1 MLEKTDLARME
12 DALKRVQDEMRTTRV
27 RYDKADAEHQRLYRE
42 VTELENQRGLR
53 PGEHP
58 A

>member
-1 MLEKTDLARME
+1 ME
-12 DALKRVQDEMRTTRV
+12 DALKRVQEEMRTTRV